1 MPGEPRYREI
11 SRILFSLQAS
21 GSHLSRSVTR
31 APRTTLAAPGTLDA
45 SAQPKWYGVRL
56 IPEDPFHV
64 YTENRAGDP
73 LLCFVLHHMGFLMR
87 PRLHESPVG
96 SYPAFSTL
104 LRTIF
109 ERQARSQFRVSL
121 RPKMVRGGM
130 FSVILSVIWGLGPK
144 FPRFREACCLLVF
157 GLSSGATKVAPATTY
172 HKAERN
178 TKNRPIPLAAFFSPE
193 K

>member
-1 MPGEPRYREI
+1 
-11 SRILFSLQAS
+11 
-21 GSHLSRSVTR
+21 
-31 APRTTLAAPGTLDA
+31 
-45 SAQPKWYGVRL
+45 
-56 IPEDPFHV
+56 
-64 YTENRAGDP
+64 
-73 LLCFVLHHMGFLMR
+73 MR

-130 FSVILSVIWGLGPK
+130 FSVILSVIWDLGPK

-157 GLSSGATKVAPATTY
+157 GLSSGTTRVAPATTY

-178 TKNRPIPLAAFFSPE
+178 TKNRPIPLAALFSLE